1 MNLSI
6 FYVIF
11 DFNCN
16 FVLYW
21 DSVKLGKSR
30 TDPIVKTID
39 IGLSGT
45 EALEYGLSLLI
56 SV

>member
-1 MNLSI
+1 MKLSI
-6 FYVIF
+6 FYDIF

-16 FVLYW
+16 FILFC
-21 DSVKLGKSR
+21 DSAKLGKSR

-45 EALEYGLSLLI
+45 EALEYNLSLLI